1 MRYEL
6 FGRLSLAAVAFS
18 LAASAAS
25 ADSSEY
31 EGVCEVSAAAKL
43 DDSHFIVA
51 SDETQTLTIYKRH
64 EATPLAKF
72 EMGDVTDVEAAARVG
87 NTIYWLTSHSLNKE
101 GEDKKKRKLL
111 LATLYDPQTQRLAL
125 IGEYRQ
131 LRAQIASALGM
142 QEDALKGELNIEGLA
157 ATPEGDLLVG
167 LRSLLLGAKT
177 ATVVKL
183 KNPLDPARH
192 TEAAAAAPKQ
202 DPPKLPLGGRGI
214 RSVER
219 IGTDDHAY
227 LIVAGSVEDRG
238 QSPLLFW
245 WDGTSK
251 DVKPGPEVDLA
262 GMTPE
267 AVIAWNEH
275 ELEIFGDNGDACSD
289 ESDNR
294 RWFPS
299 LKVKW

>member
-18 LAASAAS
+18 LAASAGLAG
-25 ADSSEY
+25 SSEY
-31 EGVCEVSAAAKL
+31 DGVCEVSAAAKL

-51 SDETQTLTIYKRH
+51 SDETQTLTVYKRY
-64 EATPLAKF
+64 EATPLASF
-72 EMGDVTDVEAAARVG
+72 GVGDVTDIEAAARVG
-87 NTIYWLTSHSLNKE
+87 NTIFWLTSHSLNKE

-111 LATLYDPQTQRLAL
+111 LATSYDPQTQRLAL

-131 LRAQIASALGM
+131 LRAQIASALAM

-167 LRSLLLGAKT
+167 LRSPLPAGKT

-183 KNPLDPARH
+183 KNPLDPGNH
-192 TEAAAAAPKQ
+192 TEAAAAVPRQ
-202 DPPKLPLGGRGI
+202 DTAELPLGERGI
-214 RSVER
+214 RSLEK
-219 IGTDDHAY
+219 IATGDHAY
-227 LIVAGSVEDRG
+227 LIVAGSVEDKG

-245 WDGTSK
+245 WDGISK
-251 DVKPGPEVDLA
+251 EVNPGPEVDLA

-275 ELEIFGDNGDACSD
+275 EFEIFGDNGDTCSD

-299 LKVKW
+299 LNVKW